1 MRPRQRETAHGKAYP
16 RILHGV
22 VYGRQD
28 LGVRY
33 SCDALLSRIVNDEC
47 IGDFISLD
55 ITTGDRTYR
64 ITGEGGRDDL
74 MLSAA
79 GDCGVLYV
87 EELDVKLV
95 NGRSGVG
102 EAGIGTGFVIR

>member
-1 MRPRQRETAHGKAYP
+1 MD
-16 RILHGV
+16 
-22 VYGRQD
+22 GRLPD

>member
-1 MRPRQRETAHGKAYP
+1 M
-16 RILHGV
+16 
-22 VYGRQD
+22 
-28 LGVRY
+28 RY

-47 IGDFISLD
+47 IGDFMLAGY
-55 ITTGDRTYR
+55 TTGDRTYR
-64 ITGEGGRDDL
+64 ITGEGGRVDRCFP
-74 MLSAA
+74 AA

>member
-1 MRPRQRETAHGKAYP
+1 MAWYMD
-16 RILHGV
+16 
-22 VYGRQD
+22 GRLPD

-33 SCDALLSRIVNDEC
+33 SCDALRSRIVNDEC